1 MRIGE
6 FNLMIRIEINGR
18 DDFWREAV
26 FVEWEHQYPHRTLIK
41 EASGSF
47 VIENDWL
54 DDLKRIA
61 GDCFSTIV
69 VAPIDPS
76 RRSWFR
82 QFFPRES

>member
-1 MRIGE
+1 
-6 FNLMIRIEINGR
+6 MIRIEINGR

-26 FVEWEHQYPHRTLIK
+26 FVEWQDQYPQRRLVK
-41 EASGSF
+41 EASGAF
-47 VIENDWL
+47 VIENEWL

-76 RRSWFR
+76 RRSWFQ

>member
-1 MRIGE
+1 M
-6 FNLMIRIEINGR
+6 RIEIESR
-18 DDFWREAV
+18 DDFWRDALI
-26 FVEWEHQYPHRTLIK
+26 VEWESQYPQRTLIK
-41 EASGSF
+41 EVSGSY

-69 VAPIDPS
+69 VAPMDPS

-82 QFFPRES
+82 QFLPQ

>member
-1 MRIGE
+1 M
-6 FNLMIRIEINGR
+6 MRIEIKSR
-18 DDFWREAV
+18 DDFWRDAV
-26 FVEWEHQYPHRTLIK
+26 IVEWESQYPQRKLVK
-41 EASGSF
+41 EGSGSF
-47 VIENDWL
+47 LIENVWL

-82 QFFPRES
+82 QFLPRES